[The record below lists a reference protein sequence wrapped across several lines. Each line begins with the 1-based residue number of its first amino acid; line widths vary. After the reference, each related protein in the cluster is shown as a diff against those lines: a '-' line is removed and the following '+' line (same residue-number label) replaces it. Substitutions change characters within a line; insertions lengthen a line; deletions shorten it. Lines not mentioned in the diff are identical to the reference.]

1 MIKNRKDFVIGI
13 VCLSLGT
20 FIVFSDSVIRGK
32 TMFTPPVLFA
42 RADTYIKLIGAVM
55 ALIAIAL
62 LLRSFGLIFKEL
74 KEVPVTKTSWAIV
87 AGFISFFV
95 FMLLLETLGFLIDG
109 IWFVAVFSFIIR
121 IKEYEINL
129 RDRKAVLRSAVVS
142 LLSSVVI
149 VGVLYFV
156 FTELMN
162 VILP

>member
-1 MIKNRKDFVIGI
+1 
-13 VCLSLGT
+13 
-20 FIVFSDSVIRGK
+20 
-32 TMFTPPVLFA
+32 
-42 RADTYIKLIGAVM
+42 
-55 ALIAIAL
+55 
-62 LLRSFGLIFKEL
+62 
-74 KEVPVTKTSWAIV
+74 
-87 AGFISFFV
+87 
-95 FMLLLETLGFLIDG
+95 
-109 IWFVAVFSFIIR
+109 VAVFSFIIR